1 MNAMYQIGITVQR
14 PARPVKAPRLC
25 PPTLDMMRLEAAVTA
40 AIAQRDKAWSEAV
53 RVAGGMVQS

>member
-14 PARPVKAPRLC
+14 PARPAKKARLC
-25 PPTLDMMRLEAAVTA
+25 PPTLDMMRTDAAVAA
-40 AIAQRDKAWSEAV
+40 AIAQRDKLWSEAV